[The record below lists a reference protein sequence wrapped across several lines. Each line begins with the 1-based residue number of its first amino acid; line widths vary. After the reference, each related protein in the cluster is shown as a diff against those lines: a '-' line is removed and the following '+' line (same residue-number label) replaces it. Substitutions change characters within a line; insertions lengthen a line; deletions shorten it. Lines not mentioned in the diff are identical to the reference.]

1 MAETIEQIQTEMDVA
16 QAGQPDLATLNSP
29 SQSAIYTLWKYIT
42 AVVLNLQQQ
51 IWDVYKA
58 AIELAI
64 DKTAPSTPQWT
75 QDKILK
81 FQYDAATP
89 QVAQLSLVDF
99 TISYPIINPAFR
111 VINQCAVV
119 TIQNGFYLYKVA
131 FNSTPLSGPQMT
143 ALAAYIELFK
153 PAGINA
159 IGVTSLPDYV
169 MVGAD
174 IKYNGQ
180 YDAVISQTTQDA
192 ITAFL
197 AAIPFNGVL
206 NISNLYVVIMG
217 VPGVTD
223 VTFTDV
229 AIRANAVA
237 IVDATILVDAG
248 DWQLTDVGT
257 YSGNAIPDTAAGRT
271 LTDTLNFIVA

>member
-1 MAETIEQIQTEMDVA
+1 MAETIEQIQAEMDVA

-51 IWDVYKA
+51 VWDLYKA

-64 DKTAPSTPQWT
+64 DKTAPSTPLWT

-81 FQYDAATP
+81 FQYDAGTP
-89 QVAQLSLVDF
+89 QVAQLLPDF
-99 TISYPIINPAFR
+99 TVAYPIVNPALY

-119 TIQNGFYLYKVA
+119 TISNGFYLYKVA

-143 ALAAYIELFK
+143 AIAAYIELFK

-159 IGVTSLPDYV
+159 IGVTSLPDFV

-174 IKYNGQ
+174 VKYNGQ
-180 YDAVISQTTQDA
+180 YTAVISQTVQDA
-192 ITAFL
+192 IVAFL
-197 AAIPFNGVL
+197 AAIPFNGIL
-206 NISNLYVVIMG
+206 NIANLYVVIMS

-237 IVDATILVDAG
+237 VVDATILVLAS
-248 DWQLTDVGT
+248 DWQLNEVGT